1 MTNFTEM
8 SNDELMTIDG
18 GLGLFTTCILIIGGS
33 TLAGF
38 GIGYGLTY
46 WLGQF
51 PLYVWRYTQA
61 IYEDDSI
68 L

>member
-46 WLGQF
+46 WLG
-51 PLYVWRYTQA
+51 
-61 IYEDDSI
+61 
-68 L
+68 